1 MEKRTFTWVSLG
13 LLVWAIS
20 GTLTAGYYLTQ
31 YNMYRKEYNNL
42 VDTLESVS
50 LSVNILISYGNDTK
64 TWKNSTILPLNS
76 TAFAAINKIADIEYQ
91 DYGGELGVLVTS
103 INGLTGN
110 MTHGWFYWHWEGE
123 ESAWRM
129 PEYSSAKF
137 LLHRDDVIAFTY
149 ISYTMWPPP
158 QPT

>member
-1 MEKRTFTWVSLG
+1 LEKGTFTYVSLG

-20 GTLTAGYYLTQ
+20 GTLLAGYYLAR
-31 YNMYRKEYNNL
+31 YNMYQKEYNNL

-50 LSVNILISYGNDTK
+50 LSASILISYGNDTK
-64 TWKNSTILPLNS
+64 TWKNATILPLNS
-76 TAFAAINKIADIEYQ
+76 TAFTAISEIADTEYQ

-103 INGLTGN
+103 VNGLAGN
-110 MTHGWFYWHWEGE
+110 TTHGWLYWHWDGE
-123 ESAWRM
+123 KSVWVM
-129 PEYSSAKF
+129 PEYSSARF

-149 ISYTMWPPP
+149 VSYVTWPPP